1 MSSGGFLY
9 NKILAKSLQ
18 NLNLDTLQKFNVLAG
33 LSNTRTYGKR
43 LKYSQDKTLPRAIQ
57 RRQDCRINI
66 WLMCFLV
73 LIADKIAI
81 LVVCPNFHTQVRH
94 QLWRVDASGSD
105 EGEEK
110 WQKFFA
116 QSAVQRLDWNNWL
129 VG

>member
-1 MSSGGFLY
+1 MNPFTVASVSSSSIRFFRHWGFAPTYANFNGKMSSGGFLY

-66 WLMCFLV
+66 
-73 LIADKIAI
+73 
-81 LVVCPNFHTQVRH
+81 
-94 QLWRVDASGSD
+94 
-105 EGEEK
+105 
-110 WQKFFA
+110 
-116 QSAVQRLDWNNWL
+116 
-129 VG
+129 